1 MIPVDLKTLTN
12 AALKSQWGV
21 TVKAMNAAHDDV
33 KAISRIRA
41 AYNVANYLKLHRT
54 EEGKRQ
60 YNAVQSDID
69 ATEGEARKKFYA
81 AAAVCGPFADEVRRR
96 GLTDAEWVKL

>member
-1 MIPVDLKTLTN
+1 MIAVDLKTLTD

-21 TVKAMNAAHDDV
+21 AVKAMNAAYGDV
-33 KAISRIRA
+33 RAVSQIRA

-60 YNAVQSDID
+60 YDAVQSDID
-69 ATEGEARKKFYA
+69 ATDAEARKRFYA
-81 AAAVCGPFADEVRRR
+81 ASAVCKPFADEARRR
-96 GLTDAEWVKL
+96 GLTDAEWVQP